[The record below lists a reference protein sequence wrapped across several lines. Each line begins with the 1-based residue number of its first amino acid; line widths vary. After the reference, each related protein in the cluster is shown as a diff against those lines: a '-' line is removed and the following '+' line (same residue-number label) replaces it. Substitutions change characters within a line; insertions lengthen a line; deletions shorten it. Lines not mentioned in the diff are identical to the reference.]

1 MATKKCNITINQTKQ
16 GYYLCYLCL
25 FVHVH
30 VFQHGRFHGC
40 KYSQFFIQ
48 VNQVTPDLQDNQ
60 EHQEQEVIILHVTKI
75 TIGQ

>member
-16 GYYLCYLCL
+16 EYYLCYLCL

-30 VFQHGRFHGC
+30 VSQHGRIHGC